1 MVIRRAILAIKI
13 PVAAARRAV
22 ICGSCFLVSCGS
34 RRRRRRPQRGSIGCV
49 HRAAVLLATHYIAES
64 KENPAEQHN
73 AEKQSYQ
80 VPAFENPVTTA
91 SASAA

>member
-1 MVIRRAILAIKI
+1 MVIRRAILAVKI
-13 PVAAARRAV
+13 PVAAARRA
-22 ICGSCFLVSCGS
+22 ISCGRCFLVSCGS
-34 RRRRRRPQRGSIGCV
+34 GRRRRRAQRGSIGGV

-80 VPAFENPVTTA
+80 VPALKNPVATT

>member
-1 MVIRRAILAIKI
+1 
-13 PVAAARRAV
+13 
-22 ICGSCFLVSCGS
+22 
-34 RRRRRRPQRGSIGCV
+34 
-49 HRAAVLLATHYIAES
+49 LLAAHHVAES